1 MTNPLDRIH
10 KNIMWNRLI
19 AVVEEEAQALIRTS
33 FSTSVREAGDL
44 AAAVFDRQGRMLAQ
58 AVTGTPGH
66 INSVA
71 ECVKHFLAKHPID
84 TMDPGDTLITND
96 PWLASGH
103 HNDITIVTPVFFKDQ
118 PVGLMANTCH
128 VVDIG
133 GRGFTPDGRQ
143 IYEEGLNIPILHLA
157 RQGEVNQTL
166 VDIIRMNVREADQVV
181 GDMFAFASGNRVGAD
196 RLIAMMQEFG
206 IDDLED
212 LSDYIITGSREATI
226 QRIAELAPGT
236 YHNSVTMD
244 GYERPITLQAALMVT
259 SDEIHVD
266 YDGTS
271 PASSYGIN
279 VVLNYTRAYTTY
291 GVKCVVAPDIPNNA
305 GSLEPITVSA
315 PEGSILNVQRPS
327 PVALRHIIGHLLPDT
342 VIGALAQII
351 PERVIAEGSSAL
363 ANLQLR
369 GGASVAGDYDGDV
382 VEFEMMHF
390 NNGGTGAR
398 PTKDGLSATGFPNG
412 VRGVPVEATEAIA
425 PIVFWRKEL
434 RTDSGGAGTFR
445 GGLGQVMELGGADGM
460 PFDVLAQYDKAEHPA
475 RGRFGGLSGAPT
487 VIELASGSRLRPK
500 GQQSVPPGDRLVL
513 SLAGGGGFG
522 DPFERDPE
530 LVAADVAGDYVT
542 VGAARELYGVVLTD
556 EGTVDEQATADLRDS
571 TKGSGPD

>member
-1 MTNPLDRIH
+1 MTGPLDLIH
-10 KNIMWNRLI
+10 KNVMWNRLI

-58 AVTGTPGH
+58 AITGTPGH

-71 ECVKHFLAKHPID
+71 ECVKHFLAKHPIE
-84 TMDPGDTLITND
+84 TMDPGDILITND

-103 HNDITIVTPVFFKDQ
+103 HNDITIVTPVFFKDR

-157 RQGEVNQTL
+157 HQGEVNQTL

-181 GDMFAFASGNRVGAD
+181 GDMFAFASGNKVGAD
-196 RLIAMMQEFG
+196 RLIAMMNEFG

-212 LSDYIITGSREATI
+212 LADHIITSSRDATI
-226 QRIAELAPGT
+226 QRISELAPGT
-236 YHNSVTMD
+236 YHNAVTMD
-244 GYERPITLQAALMVT
+244 GYERPITLQAALTVKP
-259 SDEIHVD
+259 DEIHVD
-266 YDGTS
+266 YEGTS

-351 PERVIAEGSSAL
+351 PDRVIAEGASAL

-369 GGASVAGDYDGDV
+369 GGASVAGDYEGDI

-434 RTDSGGAGTFR
+434 RTDSGGAGMFR
-445 GGLGQVMELGGADGM
+445 GGLGQIMEVGGTDGM

-475 RGRFGGLSGAPT
+475 RGRGGGLSGAPT
-487 VIELASGSRLRPK
+487 EIRLASGTRLRPK
-500 GQQSVPPGDRLVL
+500 GQQSIPPGDRLIL
-513 SLAGGGGFG
+513 ALAGGGGFG
-522 DPFERDPE
+522 DPLERDPE
-530 LVAADVAGDYVT
+530 RVAADVAGGYVT
-542 VGAARELYGVVLTD
+542 IEAARELYGVALEPD
-556 EGTVDEQATADLRDS
+556 GTVDTAGTGALRNRR
-571 TKGSGPD
+571 